1 MSKYEIT
8 RSETEDILIK
18 GIEERLDEITWY
30 GEDCS
35 KEIMFSL

>member
-18 GIEERLDEITWY
+18 GIEERLDNSAGIVKVAVER
-30 GEDCS
+30 
-35 KEIMFSL
+35 